1 MKNTALITGASSGIG
16 WELAHIHAKAGGD
29 LVLVARSRETLNSLQ
44 KELET
49 ACSATVEV
57 FVKDLSKQEV
67 PREVYQEVKEKGIEI
82 DYLINNA
89 GFGSYGLFY
98 ETEWDK
104 EANMIDLNIRALTA
118 LTKLFLPEMVKRGKG
133 RILNVA
139 STAAFLPGPLMAV
152 YYATKNY
159 VLAFSEALAEEVKG
173 TGVTVTTL
181 CPGPTRT
188 GFQRASGIENSKLV
202 KNKKIPD
209 GREVAAFG
217 YKKMIRGGRVV
228 IPGFGNKLTD
238 FFARLMPRKTV
249 TALVKKFQGT
259 VS

>member
-16 WELAHIHAKAGGD
+16 WELALIHAQTGGD
-29 LVLVARSRETLNSLQ
+29 LVLVARSGEKLNNLK

-49 ACSATVEV
+49 AYSINVEV
-57 FVKDLSKQEV
+57 IVKDLSNHEA
-67 PREVYQEVKEKGIEI
+67 PREVYQELKQKGIEI
-82 DYLINNA
+82 EYLINNA
-89 GFGSYGLFY
+89 GFGGYGLFHK
-98 ETEWDK
+98 TEWDS
-104 EANMIDLNIRALTA
+104 EAHMIDLNIRALTA
-118 LTKLFLPEMVKRGKG
+118 LTKLFLPEMVERHRG
-133 RILNVA
+133 RILNIA

-159 VLAFSEALAEEVKG
+159 VLAFSEALAEEVEG

-202 KNKKIPD
+202 KDKKIPD
-209 GREVAAFG
+209 GGEVAAFG
-217 YKKMIRGGRVV
+217 YKQMIRGKRVV

-238 FFARLMPRKTV
+238 VFARLMPRKTV
-249 TALVKKFQGT
+249 TSLVKKFQET
-259 VS
+259 V